1 MPSAKLCASLRDDSA
16 TFSMLQLWTS
26 ITFTV
31 NISHW
36 CLLTSWAFTDSWLV
50 CLPSWVGSLLSTGS
64 TSGRNWCGTVI
75 TIGGGGGGGRGQFS
89 ALSFMTCRATK
100 CHWSC
105 IQMHSGKLVVQLE
118 TDGMNYHWRHL
129 MSPHPGLSSFNCSGA
144 GLLHSCW
151 MPFSWMSDWIHKL
164 FKNKKG
170 ALKYTTTKNL
180 KWCT

>member
-50 CLPSWVGSLLSTGS
+50 CLPSWGGSLLSTGS

-75 TIGGGGGGGRGQFS
+75 TIGGKRGQFS
-89 ALSFMTCRATK
+89 AFFHDMRSYQMLLVLHTDAQWETASAVGNWWNELPLASFD
-100 CHWSC
+100 
-105 IQMHSGKLVVQLE
+105 V
-118 TDGMNYHWRHL
+118 
-129 MSPHPGLSSFNCSGA
+129 PHPGLSTFNCSGA
-144 GLLHSCW
+144 GLLCSYW

-170 ALKYTTTKNL
+170 A
-180 KWCT
+180 